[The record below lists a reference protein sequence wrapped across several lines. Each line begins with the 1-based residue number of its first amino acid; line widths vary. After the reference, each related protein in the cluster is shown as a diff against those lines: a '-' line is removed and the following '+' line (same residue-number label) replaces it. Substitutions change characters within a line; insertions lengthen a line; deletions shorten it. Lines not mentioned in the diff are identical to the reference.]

1 MSGTD
6 RFYNFED
13 WLWQLSL
20 CFQASVKFSQFR
32 LVWQLSMQQ
41 QVGRFLKG

>member
-20 CFQASVKFSQFR
+20 GFQASVKFSQFR